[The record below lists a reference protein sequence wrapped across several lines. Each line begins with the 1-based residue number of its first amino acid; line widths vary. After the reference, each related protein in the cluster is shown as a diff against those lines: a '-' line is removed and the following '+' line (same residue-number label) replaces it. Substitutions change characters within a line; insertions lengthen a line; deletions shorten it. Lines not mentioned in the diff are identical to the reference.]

1 MIEDLSQLRESIDV
15 LDNEIL
21 KALEQRMKLSDR
33 VIAAKN
39 GVAAFRPGRE
49 AALVRQLVAKGK
61 ADGLDI
67 APEAILCVW
76 RPRLAAIICR
86 HTQRIASGAISSPSA
101 LPLATS

>member
-15 LDNEIL
+15 LDSEIL
-21 KALEQRMKLSDR
+21 HALAQRMKLSDR

-61 ADGLDI
+61 ADGLVVIKDASI
-67 APEAILCVW
+67 KSILS
-76 RPRLAAIICR
+76 II
-86 HTQRIASGAISSPSA
+86 
-101 LPLATS
+101 LFLFL